1 MRPRT
6 CKFIGVTDGG
16 KLGELQICGWCG
28 GGKKTSV
35 ALGVGGFDD
44 YKIP

>member
-1 MRPRT
+1 M
-6 CKFIGVTDGG
+6 GVSWESSRSVVGAAV
-16 KLGELQICGWCG
+16 
-28 GGKKTSV
+28 GKKTSV